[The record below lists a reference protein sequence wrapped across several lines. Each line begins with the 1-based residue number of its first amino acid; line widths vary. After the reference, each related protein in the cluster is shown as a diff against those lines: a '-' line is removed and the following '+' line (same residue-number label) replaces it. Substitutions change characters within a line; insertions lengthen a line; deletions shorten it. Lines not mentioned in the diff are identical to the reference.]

1 MTRSGYL
8 SLLAALASLP
18 VVWADDPVVFRS
30 DVALVRVDA
39 QVVNRDNRPI
49 TGLGLRDFVLRES
62 GKAQTIQAVDAEKMP
77 IDLLLLLDVSAS
89 MRPHVQ
95 RIANASH
102 EAMRQLRE
110 DDRIAIMVFDR
121 ATRVRMGFRNG
132 RAEVEREMQR
142 LLDQENFGGGT
153 DITRGLL
160 DAAAFIGRVGRPEA
174 RKAIVIVT
182 DDQTERNRDVEGVS
196 RALTRADA
204 VLSALIAPDAMRNRD
219 MRRNGGGYPGG
230 GYPGGGYPGGGYPG
244 GGGGLGGI
252 ILGRPRGGYGGNR
265 YPGGGGAG
273 AGTHS
278 AGTEEIALSSGG
290 DSMPVDDGYALQ
302 DTLARI
308 RQRYALHFNL
318 PPGVLPGEERN
329 IQLELAGAIRSR
341 YPGADIRYRHSY
353 YAPAGAGSYNPVSS
367 EPVVVTGR
375 GTGEAGTSPAPPADP
390 DRPTFRRRAGV
401 SQVPDTQRGGP
412 MIHED
417 GPAPAS
423 APPAAS
429 GPAWRKAEPDPPP
442 ASATDTPGW
451 RKARPG
457 EQP

>member
-1 MTRSGYL
+1 MTRVGSL
-8 SLLAALASLP
+8 SLFAALGSLA

-39 QVVNRDNRPI
+39 QVVDRDNRPI
-49 TGLGLRDFVLRES
+49 AGLGPRDFVLRES
-62 GKAQTIQAVDAEKMP
+62 GRPQTIQAVDSEKMP

-95 RIANASH
+95 RIATASH

-121 ATRVRMGFRNG
+121 ATRVRMGFRSG

-160 DAAAFIGRVGRPEA
+160 DAASFIGRVGRPEA

-219 MRRNGGGYPGG
+219 MRRNGGG
-230 GYPGGGYPGGGYPG
+230 GYPGGGYPG
-244 GGGGLGGI
+244 GGGGGLGCI

-265 YPGGGGAG
+265 YP
-273 AGTHS
+273 
-278 AGTEEIALSSGG
+278 
-290 DSMPVDDGYALQ
+290 
-302 DTLARI
+302 
-308 RQRYALHFNL
+308 
-318 PPGVLPGEERN
+318 
-329 IQLELAGAIRSR
+329 
-341 YPGADIRYRHSY
+341 
-353 YAPAGAGSYNPVSS
+353 
-367 EPVVVTGR
+367 
-375 GTGEAGTSPAPPADP
+375 
-390 DRPTFRRRAGV
+390 
-401 SQVPDTQRGGP
+401 
-412 MIHED
+412 
-417 GPAPAS
+417 
-423 APPAAS
+423 
-429 GPAWRKAEPDPPP
+429 
-442 ASATDTPGW
+442 
-451 RKARPG
+451 
-457 EQP
+457 